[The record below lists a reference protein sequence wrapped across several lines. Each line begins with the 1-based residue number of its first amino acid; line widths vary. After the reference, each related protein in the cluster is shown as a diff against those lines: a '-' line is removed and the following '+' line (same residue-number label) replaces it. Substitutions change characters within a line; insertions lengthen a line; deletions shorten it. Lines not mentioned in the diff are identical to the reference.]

1 MSDQSQRVMDI
12 FEQYVCPVCTEESDD
27 YIFCNIE
34 EADLCPQ
41 CYKAKR
47 PKLKGE

>member
-1 MSDQSQRVMDI
+1 MSDFDQRVLDI

-27 YIFCNIE
+27 YIFCNDE

-41 CYKAKR
+41 CYGAKR
-47 PKLKGE
+47 PKLK